1 MHLHH
6 IQYALEVE
14 RTGSITQAAEN
25 LYMNQPNLSK
35 AIRELE
41 EQIGF
46 KIFNRTPKGISPTR
60 KGEVFLIRSRKIL
73 QEVEN
78 LESLFT
84 ADTAPLGL
92 SIRIPKYFPLSQILT
107 KLVQHPDYQ
116 RLSSWEVL
124 EMDEDQIIQ
133 QVLEWQSNLGILRYP
148 SMHDLYVRQHL
159 KSKGLDSSL
168 LAHNGRYLIFS
179 KKSHLARNVTPE
191 PPDIDKQTE
200 ILLQLEP
207 PRFLPEDPA
216 LGRKPRKEEGYPVP
230 SFWFSDLTTA
240 LEMIYQDSSTYLV
253 SPSPFS
259 AGILQRYQLLQAPHW
274 DDSFRYMNRLIYNR
288 SHQLSEIEETF
299 IKQVLQTLRESDA
312 TILYDQM
319 PIK

>member
-1 MHLHH
+1 MHLHY

-41 EQIGF
+41 EQIGY

-60 KGEVFLIRSRKIL
+60 KGEVFLLRSRKIL
-73 QEVEN
+73 QEVQD
-78 LESLFT
+78 LELLFSPDET
-84 ADTAPLGL
+84 PLGL
-92 SIRIPKYFPLSQILT
+92 SIRIPKYYPLSQILT
-107 KLVQHPDYQ
+107 KLIQHPDYQ

-124 EMDEDQIIQ
+124 EMDEDEVIQ

-179 KKSHLARNVTPE
+179 KKSSLAKNLLLQEADTQ
-191 PPDIDKQTE
+191 KLTE
-200 ILLQLEP
+200 IQLQLES
-207 PRFLPEDPA
+207 PRFLPDDPS
-216 LGRKPRKEEGYPVP
+216 LGRKRKKEGSLSP
-230 SFWFSDLTTA
+230 SFWFGDLSTA
-240 LEMIYQDSSTYLV
+240 LEMIHQDFTTYLV

-259 AGILQRYQLLQAPHW
+259 DGILQRYQLLQVPHW
-274 DDSFRYMNRLIYNR
+274 DDSIRYMNRLIYNR
-288 SHQLSEIEETF
+288 SHHLSEIEETF
-299 IKQVLQTLRESDA
+299 ILQVLQTFQENGA
-312 TILYDQM
+312 TLLFEHLSN
-319 PIK
+319 K